1 MYMKEKEIIRLRH
14 KKLRNGQTSLYLDFY
29 FKGVRQYDFLRLYL
43 VPEQTKADKLKNEET
58 LRLANAIKAQRTVE
72 FFNDL
77 HGFTTRKADVNLIQY
92 VECVAENKRKCGK
105 TGMEASLQSLI
116 YHLKKYRGSK
126 IMLRDVT
133 VKYLNG
139 FIHYLSNATSINSS
153 TILKKSTQHNMFVNL
168 RMVIHQAI
176 KDELLTIDPTKS
188 VDAPKT
194 IQAHKEYLTEQEIKL
209 LIDTPCKKEDVKRSF
224 LFCCFTGLRFSD
236 VSSLKWSQ
244 ISTGN
249 DNTMHINFRQKKTK
263 IENYIPLSENAVY
276 QLPDRSTIT
285 NNEPVFQM
293 PTETVMRKVLK
304 QWVSDAGIDKHITFH
319 CSRHTCATLLL
330 NSGVDI
336 YTVKEILGHTD
347 IGTTMQYAK
356 VVDRTKR
363 KAVNSIPPLY

>member
-1 MYMKEKEIIRLRH
+1 
-14 KKLRNGQTSLYLDFY
+14 
-29 FKGVRQYDFLRLYL
+29 
-43 VPEQTKADKLKNEET
+43 
-58 LRLANAIKAQRTVE
+58 
-72 FFNDL
+72 
-77 HGFTTRKADVNLIQY
+77 
-92 VECVAENKRKCGK
+92 
-105 TGMEASLQSLI
+105 
-116 YHLKKYRGSK
+116 
-126 IMLRDVT
+126 
-133 VKYLNG
+133 
-139 FIHYLSNATSINSS
+139 
-153 TILKKSTQHNMFVNL
+153 MFVNL

-236 VSSLKWSQ
+236 VSLLKWSQ

-263 IENYIPLSENAVY
+263 VENYIPLSENAVY

-285 NNEPVFQM
+285 NNDPVFQM

-356 VVDRTKR
+356 VVDKTKR
-363 KAVNSIPPLY
+363 EAVNRVPVLY